1 MFGKAHARCTQKQGQ
16 AECRKRMG
24 EQVYNKVAAII
35 CLADWPRTDSAQ
47 WCLAGEMKQRLL
59 VVGGAELLVLLHKGR
74 QVDVL
79 LQELLVQLL
88 RLFVQLCH
96 WCWGNKM
103 WWVQTF
109 HKIQIRGIKV
119 SFFLLFQLVLPHI
132 HWVATVPFKLI
143 TSTKIEKV
151 QKILAWSCCACSKMC
166 PNSVTHS
173 EHCIPL

>member
-88 RLFVQLCH
+88 RLLVQLCH
-96 WCWGNKM
+96 WCWAKNNAMSIGHNILKRSWKQHDPKM
-103 WWVQTF
+103 IMPCPCTTSKYVQAMHHPMYITINNESESNQTQ
-109 HKIQIRGIKV
+109 IQVGD
-119 SFFLLFQLVLPHI
+119 
-132 HWVATVPFKLI
+132 W
-143 TSTKIEKV
+143 
-151 QKILAWSCCACSKMC
+151 
-166 PNSVTHS
+166 
-173 EHCIPL
+173 